1 MNDDLFSS
9 VFASVTGAASAVPA
23 ALLPWMHAL
32 ATQGAVKIGV
42 RLAAQDP
49 CCDPTCTTRQYGA
62 VRCLKCQRVACLH
75 HAFLGPTGDGVCLAC
90 AGITIKAAPQKDHHA
105 VLAAFSFL
113 GLDTTATE
121 AVAKKH
127 VQQLLAKAHPDKHGK
142 DGSAKHAE
150 ATKAFKGIGSA
161 FDVIKKARGWA

>member
-1 MNDDLFSS
+1 MSDDLFQS

-23 ALLPWMHAL
+23 AMMQWMHVL
-32 ATQGAVKIGV
+32 ATQGALKIGV

-49 CCDPTCTTRQYGA
+49 CSDPTCTTRQYGA

-90 AGITIKAAPQKDHHA
+90 AGITIKAPAQKEHPA

-113 GLDTTATE
+113 QLDTTVTE
-121 AVAKKH
+121 AAAKKH
-127 VQQLLAKAHPDKHGK
+127 VQRLQTQAHPDKHK
-142 DGSAKHAE
+142 DGSASHLE
-150 ATKAFKGIGSA
+150 ATKEFKSIGSA

>member
-49 CCDPTCTTRQYGA
+49 CSDPTCASRQYGA

-90 AGITIKAAPQKDHHA
+90 AGIAIKSQAPAEKHA

-113 GLDTTATE
+113 GLDLDATE
-121 AVAKKH
+121 AFAKKH
-127 VQQLLAKAHPDKHGK
+127 VQKLQAQAHPDKHK

-150 ATKAFKGIGSA
+150 ALKAFKGIGTA
-161 FDVIKKARGWA
+161 FDVIKKARGWT